1 MFDTFKKVARLA
13 AVISSFAII
22 GAFGSTAAF
31 AADDTTV
38 TTPAPSTA
46 VTTGWTG
53 TEPSVSFAPR
63 CVSPS
68 TGVAMFEVV
77 NNESVNVTLKYSD
90 AAGTGSKD
98 LLPGSN
104 QVYVPYAQSMNPDN
118 LTVSFTYGIAAT
130 HKTEVQVHDTCGLD
144 QLPTPAPVT
153 GPCDTATAAQLKV
166 VWNNDGQIVIA
177 TKSGLPL
184 CESLD
189 LYYSTYRMPDNY
201 NGAGFSLDN
210 TTSYPQ
216 QGITFFR
223 FTLLAGSYG
232 SWLENVPLP
241 DYCSN
246 VQADLYYGPQITNV
260 GGNGLGYHAD
270 GTPISYGE
278 GHGDQYIAGLIFA
291 KDASK
296 CAPGMGAGNGG
307 STGGSTSTPPVSDNG
322 GSTAST
328 PVTGGMGS
336 GAPAPAA
343 ATTVSSTTPTVL
355 PNTGVDLSANV
366 LSTVISLIF
375 GGTGMM
381 AIGLRALRRF

>member
-1 MFDTFKKVARLA
+1 MFQTFKKVARRA
-13 AVISSFAII
+13 AVISAFSVI
-22 GAFGSTAAF
+22 GVFGSSTAF
-31 AADDTTV
+31 AVDDTTTAT
-38 TTPAPSTA
+38 TTPTTA
-46 VTTGWTG
+46 ASTGWTG

-63 CVSPS
+63 CISPS

-77 NNESVNVTLKYSD
+77 NNESVNVTLNYSD
-90 AAGTGSKD
+90 AAGNGSKD

-153 GPCDTATAAQLKV
+153 GPCDTATAAKLNV
-166 VWNNDGQIVIA
+166 VWKNDGQIVIA

-184 CESLD
+184 CQSLD

-216 QGITFFR
+216 QGIAFFR

-232 SWLENVPLP
+232 SWLENVPTP

-278 GHGDQYIAGLIFA
+278 GHGDQYIAGVIFA
-291 KDASK
+291 KDSTK

-307 STGGSTSTPPVSDNG
+307 DTSGSTTTPPVTNNG
-322 GSTAST
+322 GSTPTT
-328 PVTGGMGS
+328 PVGGRGE
-336 GAPAPAA
+336 GAPAPVA
-343 ATTVSSTTPTVL
+343 ATNVLASTPTVL
-355 PNTGVDLSANV
+355 PNTGVDMGANV
-366 LSTVISLIF
+366 FSTVISLVF
-375 GGTGMM
+375 AGTGMM